1 MITVLSRIF
10 LKNADSMSESSRRSA
25 YGTLCCCV
33 GIFLNIV
40 LFGVKYF
47 AGVISGS
54 IAITADAFN
63 NLSDAGS
70 SAITLAGIQ
79 LANRKPDADHPFGH
93 GRLEY
98 LSALAVS
105 VIIVIVGF
113 ELFTSSV
120 DKIRNPVAVEAS
132 AVSIVILV
140 LSVAVKGYMF
150 FYNRRIGQK
159 INSAGMK
166 ATAMDCIGDSIA
178 TVVVLISTVISYF
191 TDVAID
197 GWCGILVSL
206 FIMYAGFNSAK
217 EIISPLLGS
226 APEQELLDKIT
237 SIVLS
242 YDKVGGSHDLIVH
255 DYGPSRIIISLH
267 AEVNGN
273 EDIYV
278 LHDIIDNIEQHLA
291 RELNCLAV
299 VHMDPVETDNEHI
312 SEMKEKVALLVT
324 QINKDITI
332 HDFRMVPGDTHT
344 NLIFDAVVPF
354 SAKLSDSEAKKEI
367 CRIVSENLE
376 NCYCVVTIDRPFV

>member
-1 MITVLSRIF
+1 MITVLSKIF
-10 LKNADSMSESSRRSA
+10 LKNAQSMPDGKRRSA

-33 GIFLNIV
+33 GIFLNIL
-40 LFGVKYF
+40 LFAIKYF

-79 LANRKPDADHPFGH
+79 LANKKPDPDHPFGH

-113 ELFTSSV
+113 ELLTSSV
-120 DKIRNPVAVEAS
+120 DKIRNPQTVEVS
-132 AVSIVILV
+132 AVSVVILAVSV
-140 LSVAVKGYMF
+140 LVKGYMF
-150 FYNRRIGQK
+150 FYNRKIGQK

-166 ATAMDCIGDSIA
+166 ATAMDCIGDSVA
-178 TVVVLISTVISYF
+178 TMVVLVSTLISYF
-191 TDVAID
+191 TDVQID

-217 EIISPLLGS
+217 EIIGPLLGS
-226 APEQELLDKIT
+226 LPDKELVEKIT

-242 YDKVGGSHDLIVH
+242 ADEVAGIHDLVVH
-255 DYGPSRIIISLH
+255 DYGPGRLMVSLH
-267 AEVNGN
+267 AEVDGKG
-273 EDIYV
+273 DIYM
-278 LHDIIDNIEQHLA
+278 LHDRIDNIERRIA
-291 RELNCLAV
+291 DELNCHAV
-299 VHMDPVETDNEHI
+299 IHMDPVETDNELV
-312 SEMKEKVALLVT
+312 SQMKNKVALAVT
-324 QINKDITI
+324 QISKDVSI

-354 SAKLSDSEAKKEI
+354 DVKLSESEVKSEI
-367 CRIVSENLE
+367 CRIVSEICE
-376 NCYCVVTIDRPFV
+376 NCYCVVTIDRSFV

>member
-1 MITVLSRIF
+1 MITVLSKIF
-10 LKNADSMSESSRRSA
+10 LKNADKMSESSRRSA

-79 LANRKPDADHPFGH
+79 LANKKPDADHPFGH

-132 AVSIVILV
+132 AVSIIILV

-191 TDVAID
+191 TDIAID

-226 APEQELLDKIT
+226 APEQELLDKIST
-237 SIVLS
+237 IVLS
-242 YDKVGGSHDLIVH
+242 YDKVVGIHDLIVH

-299 VHMDPVETDNEHI
+299 VHMDPVETDNEYI

-354 SAKLSDSEAKKEI
+354 SAKLSDSDAKKEI

-376 NCYCVVTIDRPFV
+376 NCYCVVTIDKPFV

>member
-10 LKNADSMSESSRRSA
+10 LKNQSSMTDSKKRSA

-40 LFGVKYF
+40 LFGIKYF

-79 LANRKPDADHPFGH
+79 LANKKPDPDHPFGH
-93 GRLEY
+93 GRMEY

-105 VIIVIVGF
+105 VIIIIVGF
-113 ELFTSSV
+113 ELLTSSV
-120 DKIRNPVAVEAS
+120 DKIRNPQSVETSVASV
-132 AVSIVILV
+132 VILV
-140 LSVAVKGYMF
+140 VSVLVKGYMF
-150 FYNRRIGQK
+150 FYNRKIGQK

-178 TVVVLISTVISYF
+178 TMVVLISTLISYF
-191 TDVAID
+191 TDVQID

-226 APEQELLDKIT
+226 APEKELVDEIT
-237 SIVLS
+237 SLVLS
-242 YDKVGGSHDLIVH
+242 CDEVVGIHDLIVH
-255 DYGPSRIIISLH
+255 DYGPGRLIISLH
-267 AEVNGN
+267 AEVDGKK
-273 EDIYV
+273 DIYM
-278 LHDIIDNIEQHLA
+278 LHDRIDRIEQQLST
-291 RELNCLAV
+291 ELNCLAV
-299 VHMDPVETDNEHI
+299 IHMDPVETDNEA
-312 SEMKEKVALLVT
+312 VAKMRDAVVLAVAE
-324 QINKDITI
+324 IHKDITV

-354 SAKLSDSEAKKEI
+354 DVNASENDIKKDI
-367 CRIVSENLE
+367 CRAVSEKCE